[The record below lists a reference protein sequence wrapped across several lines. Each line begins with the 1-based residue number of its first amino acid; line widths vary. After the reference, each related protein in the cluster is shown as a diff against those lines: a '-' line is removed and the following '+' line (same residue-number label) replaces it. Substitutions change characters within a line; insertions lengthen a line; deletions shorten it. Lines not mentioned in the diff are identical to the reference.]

1 MAKLGV
7 NIEPVAVLRD
17 KGKIPDADPVTSALL
32 ADLGGADLIV
42 CPLREGFHPFTEKDV
57 RLLRTLVRLP
67 IELHFFP
74 TDALVGFAASVAPD
88 MVTLVPGKPADSA
101 SEGVKAEGS
110 WNLEDLGK
118 TIREIRTPDRRVG
131 LLIEP
136 EMPQVKSAASLGA
149 DYVKFNLGRLGEMRG
164 TAERSEFMESA
175 VSIMIAA
182 SKMNLGIAVEG
193 GVDYHNAAEIASL
206 GKIHHMVAGGAVFA
220 RALCVG
226 MEQAVRDM
234 AGLVH

>member
-7 NIEPVAVLRD
+7 SIEPVAILRE
-17 KGKIPDADPVTSALL
+17 KGRIADADPVTAAIL

-42 CPLREGFHPFTEKDV
+42 CPIREGFHPITEKDV
-57 RLLRTLVRLP
+57 KLVRTLVKLP
-67 IELHFFP
+67 MEIQIYP
-74 TDALVGFAASVAPD
+74 TDALAGFAASVAPD
-88 MVTLVPGKPADSA
+88 MITLIPGKPVDSQ
-101 SEGVKAEGS
+101 EGSKAEGS
-110 WNLEDLGK
+110 WNLDELGK
-118 TIREIRTPDRRVG
+118 TIREIRSQDRHAG
-131 LLIEP
+131 LMIEP

-149 DYVKFNLGRLGEMRG
+149 NYVKLNLSRIGELRG
-164 TAERSEFMESA
+164 ASERSEFMESVA
-175 VSIMIAA
+175 SVMIAA
-182 SKMNLGIAVEG
+182 AKMNLGIAVEG

-206 GKIHHMVAGGAVFA
+206 GKVHHIVVAGAVAA